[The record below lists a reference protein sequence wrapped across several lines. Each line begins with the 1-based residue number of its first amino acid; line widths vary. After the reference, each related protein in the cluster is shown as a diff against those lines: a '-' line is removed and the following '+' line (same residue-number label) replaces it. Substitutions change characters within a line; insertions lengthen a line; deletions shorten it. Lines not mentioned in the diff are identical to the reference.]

1 MKRILFTLLA
11 AVALYTVAR
20 AQETDSVKPHA
31 QAKTLVAFFSVTG
44 NTEQVA
50 KELAAVLDADLHRIQ
65 PETPYTLADLNW
77 RDTKSRSSIELRDP
91 KSRPAITKK
100 LENLESYDV
109 IYLGF
114 PLWWNAAPPIIRTFM
129 ESYKL
134 AGKTI
139 IPFATSRS
147 SSIQRAETLLLKDYP
162 DVNWKEGRRL
172 NDISQKELQ
181 EWTEGIK

>member
-1 MKRILFTLLA
+1 
-11 AVALYTVAR
+11 
-20 AQETDSVKPHA
+20 
-31 QAKTLVAFFSVTG
+31 
-44 NTEQVA
+44 
-50 KELAAVLDADLHRIQ
+50 
-65 PETPYTLADLNW
+65 
-77 RDTKSRSSIELRDP
+77 
-91 KSRPAITKK
+91 
-100 LENLESYDV
+100 
-109 IYLGF
+109 
-114 PLWWNAAPPIIRTFM
+114 M